1 MTDIDESDLK
11 ILRILKQD
19 SRTSV
24 ATIAEQV
31 GMSTSTC
38 WRRISALEASGV
50 IERFTV
56 NLDPEAMGLG
66 FRAIVHIQLTRHDKE
81 KIDTFFEAVRSK
93 PEVQQCYAV
102 TGQSDYHMIINC
114 RDLNA
119 YNHFL
124 DNFLFQ
130 IQAVASAQTN
140 LVLKTIKDQ
149 STGV

>member
-81 KIDTFFEAVRSK
+81 KPAISSTKIS
-93 PEVQQCYAV
+93 
-102 TGQSDYHMIINC
+102 
-114 RDLNA
+114 
-119 YNHFL
+119 
-124 DNFLFQ
+124 
-130 IQAVASAQTN
+130 
-140 LVLKTIKDQ
+140 LKSI
-149 STGV
+149 